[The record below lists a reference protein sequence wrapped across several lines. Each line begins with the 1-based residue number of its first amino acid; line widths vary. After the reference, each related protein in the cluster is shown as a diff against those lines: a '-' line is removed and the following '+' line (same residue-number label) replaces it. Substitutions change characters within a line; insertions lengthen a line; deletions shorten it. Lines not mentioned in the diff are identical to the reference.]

1 MQKER
6 PYHGTAAS
14 LHLLG
19 TSSTVPETNLNLA
32 GAQGAPSPDEIARPS
47 SAPATNAPTF
57 SLPNMTVPPLST
69 HDLTEPAVDHIPALT
84 LDPTLPT
91 LIPDDR
97 PDGLDISSGIS
108 TVITVPDPIMSFDI
122 PQNGQETTHSLL
134 QPDPLLPDLQHPELE
149 LPVHMQDRPGELDAS
164 ALHVL
169 HLDAT
174 YKQLADKSYP
184 GVFMD
189 QKEAN
194 TTRVRRQ
201 SLLMRGLTG
210 EERA

>member
-1 MQKER
+1 MQEEH

-19 TSSTVPETNLNLA
+19 TSSTVPEAHLNLA
-32 GAQGAPSPDEIARPS
+32 GAQGVPTPDEIARPS
-47 SAPATNAPTF
+47 SPPATNAPTF
-57 SLPNMTVPPLST
+57 SLPDMTVPPLST
-69 HDLTEPAVDHIPALT
+69 RDLTEPAVDHMPALT

-91 LIPDDR
+91 LLPDDR
-97 PDGLDISSGIS
+97 PDGLDIYSGMS
-108 TVITVPDPIMSFDI
+108 TVITMPDPIMSFDI
-122 PQNGQETTHSLL
+122 PQNGQREIHTLL
-134 QPDPLLPDLQHPELE
+134 QPDPLLPDLQHPDLE

-174 YKQLADKSYP
+174 YQQLADKSYP
-184 GVFMD
+184 DVFMD

-201 SLLMRGLTG
+201 SLLIQGLTD